1 MLAALHDFA
10 LIENVYL
17 VSILDGREAVGNG
30 DGCATLHKALQG
42 FLHQSL
48 RLGIKG
54 RGSLIENKDGRI
66 LQNGTGY
73 GYSLALTA

>member
-17 VSILDGREAVGNG
+17 VSILDSREAVGNS
-30 DGCATLHKALQG
+30 DGGTALHEALQSL
-42 FLHQSL
+42 LHESL